1 LTKKC
6 TITRDLKH
14 KNSLTIIFL
23 LFYHFC
29 IKFCQFG
36 TILNKRSLSVARITI
51 EDCVDKVNDRF
62 ELVLLASERAKQLA
76 AGSETTAIKKRSK
89 KDKDTVIALREIA
102 EQTVDPD
109 TLRVAMG
116 QTISSTM
123 GLSHEDDHLLEE
135 EQLIG

>member
-1 LTKKC
+1 M
-6 TITRDLKH
+6 
-14 KNSLTIIFL
+14 
-23 LFYHFC
+23 
-29 IKFCQFG
+29 
-36 TILNKRSLSVARITI
+36 ARITI